1 MGSNVSDW
9 RNNILPYD
17 LQVVLVI
24 TYTNLNSAG
33 CQQDKYDFDQS
44 TVILAEK
51 NSPVNFNVHDFCF

>member
-24 TYTNLNSAG
+24 TYTNLNSPG
-33 CQQDKYDFDQS
+33 CQQDEFDFDQS
-44 TVILAEK
+44 TLILAEEK
-51 NSPVNFNVHDFCF
+51 FSCKF